1 MKFMDHVNELRKRIQ
16 LALIGFLLS
25 WTIAFMI
32 YPYVVSFLMS
42 PFESIVSDSGM
53 VVHTIYEGFLAKFK
67 LSAITGLVL
76 ATPWFIFQIIR
87 FIFPGLKKKERFW
100 VAVTLL
106 ISLLLA
112 VAAVLLSYTKIIP
125 LSVYFLTNSGF
136 IPTDVGIMLN
146 FQQNVHYI
154 VQLIFYFVILFQT
167 PIILELCLAL
177 NILRRQQLIKH
188 FRLVC
193 VGIFIVSAI
202 ITPPDIVSQCGLA
215 VPLIG
220 LYGVTILFAKI
231 MNWGNP

>member
-154 VQLIFYFVILFQT
+154 VF
-167 PIILELCLAL
+167 C
-177 NILRRQQLIKH
+177 NIL
-188 FRLVC
+188 
-193 VGIFIVSAI
+193 
-202 ITPPDIVSQCGLA
+202 
-215 VPLIG
+215 
-220 LYGVTILFAKI
+220 
-231 MNWGNP
+231 